1 MRRRATGKQM
11 IQKDIRVKTLKYIF
25 QSSSDCAFHMSLS
38 YYISNQWRGWDTGL
52 AVFLTEVDK
61 LGAMQEGQMTE
72 CHVLQQRSPAQ
83 GVVSLHL
90 PQAFPQ
96 TTTDNRRYVQWL
108 PFNSFL
114 LRVQPCATFP
124 QRYPWIRSPNVPVFH
139 DIQHQYSFICL
150 SLQGQVHRRCFFHT
164 GQRWISFSPPLPSF
178 WCVCRV
184 PVSNSLFSLETLP
197 LHAASV

>member
-1 MRRRATGKQM
+1 MK
-11 IQKDIRVKTLKYIF
+11 RVRHRV
-25 QSSSDCAFHMSLS
+25 SSFLH
-38 YYISNQWRGWDTGL
+38 WDRQIGSH
-52 AVFLTEVDK
+52 AEV
-61 LGAMQEGQMTE
+61 QMTE

-83 GVVSLHL
+83 GVVSLFL

-96 TTTDNRRYVQWL
+96 TTPVYRRYVTWL
-108 PFNSFL
+108 TFNNFL

-124 QRYPWIRSPNVPVFH
+124 QGYPWIRSPNVPVFH

-150 SLQGQVHRRCFFHT
+150 SLQGQVHRRCFFHI

-184 PVSNSLFSLETLP
+184 PVSTSLFSLETLP